1 MAMRHALPAAAR
13 VAVIAGLIVAG
24 VLDAQGVPAQSSDPQ
39 PGNPAFEVASVK
51 INPGD
56 DTPEG
61 ISLRPDGSARF
72 TGFQV
77 RTLIT
82 IAYRSEGLQRFDQLV
97 GAPSWLSRVR
107 FDILAK
113 AGGDSRAQGE
123 PNQLPAMLRSLLS
136 DRFRLRVHSE
146 HRNMP
151 AYALVMAR
159 RDRRLG
165 PELRSSTIQCPD
177 NAEDNAAANPDPDRW
192 CGIRARGGIITGH
205 AVSAAV
211 LAGNLSGYATVDR
224 FVADRTGLTGRF
236 DFKIEYAPGPLE
248 PGNAVA
254 TDGPSLFTALTEQ
267 LGLRLRPETL
277 LLPVLVI
284 DHIEQPTP
292 D

>member
-1 MAMRHALPAAAR
+1 
-13 VAVIAGLIVAG
+13 
-24 VLDAQGVPAQSSDPQ
+24 
-39 PGNPAFEVASVK
+39 
-51 INPGD
+51 
-56 DTPEG
+56 
-61 ISLRPDGSARF
+61 
-72 TGFQV
+72 
-77 RTLIT
+77 
-82 IAYRSEGLQRFDQLV
+82 
-97 GAPSWLSRVR
+97 
-107 FDILAK
+107 
-113 AGGDSRAQGE
+113 
-123 PNQLPAMLRSLLS
+123 
-136 DRFRLRVHSE
+136 
-146 HRNMP
+146 MP

-165 PELRSSTIQCPD
+165 PELRSSTIQCPG
-177 NAEDNAAANPDPDRW
+177 NAEDTAAANPDPDRW

-205 AVSAAV
+205 AVSAAL

-224 FVADRTGLTGRF
+224 FVADRTGLTGRY